1 MGRVLMAVVAVRK
14 ESAGIIADG
23 AFKVVLGVVF
33 VAGAGWVGER
43 LGVATAL
50 TMIAGVALVV
60 AGGVEIRFVNLRAR
74 TTYLRLMV
82 AYDVGWVLTA
92 VAGSLMAWQGS
103 TAGGE
108 VWIWYQVL
116 APVAFVVLLLT
127 ARR

>member
-1 MGRVLMAVVAVRK
+1 MGRVLMAGVAVRK

-60 AGGVEIRFVNLRAR
+60 AGGVEIKFVNLRAR

-82 AYDVGWVLTA
+82 AYDVGWVLAA
-92 VAGSLMAWQGS
+92 VAGSLVAWQGS
-103 TAGGE
+103 TSGGE
-108 VWIWYQVL
+108 VWIWYQVI